1 MTLLDVLRTTGVRKG
16 GSDGTEDF
24 GAFYS
29 GHVTITPIKLD
40 WTDQTALSEVGKWGL
55 TEGK

>member
-1 MTLLDVLRTTGVRKG
+1 VTTPEVPPDTDV
-16 GSDGTEDF
+16 

-40 WTDQTALSEVGKWGL
+40 WTDQAALTEVGKWGL
-55 TEGK
+55 TERKKE

>member
-1 MTLLDVLRTTGVRKG
+1 MITPEVPPDTDV
-16 GSDGTEDF
+16 

-40 WTDQTALSEVGKWGL
+40 WTDQAALTEVEKWGL
-55 TEGK
+55 TERKKE